1 MTARCAEEA
10 ETRTKEGRARLYGF
24 LAGVFASPPTGETT
38 RAVSQMAT
46 VLDIECPR
54 ELPASEMEREFMD
67 LFVVP
72 NSRYVAPYESAY
84 RDRWL
89 LPEQVGKDG
98 SPQVMKRLL
107 MGESTLAVR
116 RCFLEAG
123 VEPVAD
129 LPDHISNELR
139 LMAHLWS
146 GEAQEARGGNGRLE
160 QLKSELREDH
170 LLNWV
175 GDLRSKVSEHDRL
188 GFYSAALRVVEVVLE
203 NDSN

>member
-1 MTARCAEEA
+1 
-10 ETRTKEGRARLYGF
+10 
-24 LAGVFASPPTGETT
+24 
-38 RAVSQMAT
+38 
-46 VLDIECPR
+46 
-54 ELPASEMEREFMD
+54 MD

-84 RDRWL
+84 RDHWL
-89 LPEQVGKDG
+89 LPEHPGKDG
-98 SPQVMKRLL
+98 SPQVLKRLL

-123 VEPVAD
+123 VEPIED

-160 QLKSELREDH
+160 ELKSELRDEH
-170 LLNWV
+170 LLKWV
-175 GDLRSKVSEHDRL
+175 GELRSKVSEHDRL
-188 GFYSAALRVVEVVLE
+188 GFYSAALHVVERVLE